1 MMGGM
6 TTFTFVHVLLSLIGI
21 LSGFIVLYGLIASN
35 LMNRWTSVFLAT
47 TLATSVTGFFFP
59 FHGVTPAIV
68 LGVLSIVALAAVAA
82 ARYAFHLSG
91 AWRWIYFGGSVLAL
105 YFNVFVLVVQA
116 FAKIPALHALAP
128 TEPPSGVAF
137 AVSQGIV
144 LVFFVVA
151 GVFAVRRFRPA
162 NA

>member
-1 MMGGM
+1 MALGM

-21 LSGFIVLYGLIASN
+21 LSGFIVLWGLVTAN
-35 LMNRWTSVFLAT
+35 LMNAWTAVFLAT

-59 FHGVTPAIV
+59 FHGVTPGIV
-68 LGVLSIVALAAVAA
+68 VGVLSIIALAAAIA
-82 ARYAFHLSG
+82 GRYAFHLSG
-91 AWRWIYFGGSVLAL
+91 AWRWIYVAGSVIAL

-116 FAKIPALHALAP
+116 FVKVPALHALAP
-128 TEPPSGVAF
+128 TTPPSGPAF
-137 AVSQGIV
+137 GATQAIA

-162 NA
+162 GA